1 MGISCTNILQ
11 TFPMDADM
19 DNIATKKTSLYD
31 GSVNGL
37 SDQQKLNM
45 NHIYLH
51 PDLIWL
57 YSQE

>member
-1 MGISCTNILQ
+1 
-11 TFPMDADM
+11 MDADM
-19 DNIATKKTSLYD
+19 DNIATKKTLLYD